1 MSREENLHHRKRMKR
16 RGRKI
21 SRITYGLR
29 TDAQWPEY
37 RERASRRFVKTR
49 KPCSCSLG
57 CGNPRNH
64 TQGRASLTRDE
75 QLAELSERE
84 QMEEFNNQSKEAA

>member
-1 MSREENLHHRKRMKR
+1 MSREENRHHRERMLS
-16 RGRKI
+16 RGREV
-21 SRITYGLR
+21 SRITYGLLKDGR
-29 TDAQWPEY
+29 WAEY
-37 RERASRRFVKTR
+37 REKEAHRFVKTR

-75 QLAELSERE
+75 QRAELSERE
-84 QMEEFNNQSKEAA
+84 QMEEFNNKEAA